1 MVKKIRKY
9 KRSPRTS
16 PSPFILTGLL
26 LFEIAIVGIYL
37 GSILLFGQPY
47 PPFDMNGQMTIPSL
61 LQALQMFIIGLLS
74 LILFIREKPS
84 QLPPSPLFKL
94 TIAILLIYGAIDE
107 VFKIHLQLK
116 DWFPGL
122 GNRGWMAIYL
132 VIFLMTPFVF
142 IKDIV
147 RLWQMYRRE
156 TSVALLGMILFGL
169 GGFGAELFKDIAF
182 PLLSPFVQQEILLFF
197 IEKVRIAFEEF
208 WELAGE
214 SLILYATL
222 LFVSKR
228 RHQDSKLYS

>member
-1 MVKKIRKY
+1 MVKKIRKI
-9 KRSPRTS
+9 KRSPRSS
-16 PSPFILTGLL
+16 PSPFLLTGLL

-37 GSILLFGQPY
+37 GSILLFGKPY

-61 LQALQMFIIGLLS
+61 LQALQLFIIGLLS

-116 DWFPGL
+116 DWFYTL
-122 GNRGWMAIYL
+122 GNNGWMAIYIVVFL
-132 VIFLMTPFVF
+132 IVAIFF
-142 IKDIV
+142 IKYMI
-147 RLWQMYRRE
+147 RLFQMYRRE

-169 GGFGAELFKDIAF
+169 GGFGAELFKDLAL
-182 PLLSPFVQQEILLFF
+182 PLLNPFVQQEILLFF

-208 WELAGE
+208 WELVGE

-222 LFVSKR
+222 LFFSKR
-228 RHQDSKLYS
+228 RRQD